1 MRFNSYQALIN
12 FIGWLRGLGLEAPI
26 LDYKRIFEEQGFT
39 KHISYLNVC
48 MLDAPNDNYVMVFSY
63 DKRII
68 YCIDIINKNKNKEKD
83 YE

>member
-26 LDYKRIFEEQGFT
+26 LDYKRIFEEQGFN
-39 KHISYLNVC
+39 KHISYLNVY
-48 MLDAPNDNYVMVFSY
+48 MLDAGDDYVMVFSY
-63 DKRII
+63 GKRII
-68 YCIDIINKNKNKEKD
+68 YHIDIVNKNKHKEKN

>member
-39 KHISYLNVC
+39 KHISYLNVT
-48 MLDAPNDNYVMVFSY
+48 MLDDSKGYVMVFSY
-63 DKRII
+63 EKKII
-68 YCIDIINKNKNKEKD
+68 YCIDIIDKNK
-83 YE
+83 